1 MSDTTANNQII
12 KCPKCSSQNYVKN
25 GFSFGKQRYQCKN
38 CPCNYT
44 KFTKQGYPEE
54 LRKECIEWFLEGSSL
69 RSISRRL
76 KINIATVIN
85 WIRQES
91 EKIPDLEKKYRD
103 TNRKNTISRT

>member
-1 MSDTTANNQII
+1 MSDKITIIQII
-12 KCPKCSSQNYVKN
+12 KCPKCESENYVKN

-44 KFTKQGYPEE
+44 RFNSRGYPKV
-54 LRKECIEWFLEGSSL
+54 LRDECVEWFLEGSSL

-91 EKIPDLEKKYRD
+91 GKIPELEKK
-103 TNRKNTISRT
+103 I